1 MVPVMPW
8 LAQSC
13 GEGGYVDSISSA
25 TLTTIGQTPTELS
38 SPPST
43 QGSASKSVASIP
55 AAAPDLIEIST
66 IPPLSQAEQIQA
78 ANPSQYQSVLTD
90 AVRELRA
97 AAAQTN
103 DPLEV
108 AYLLDLA
115 GKFQQL
121 QETGGGSAPLSGAVA
136 AGQ

>member
-1 MVPVMPW
+1 MPG
-8 LAQSC
+8 LAQSR

-25 TLTTIGQTPTELS
+25 ILTTIGQTPTEINS
-38 SPPST
+38 TPST
-43 QGSASKSVASIP
+43 GRTVASVP
-55 AAAPDLIEIST
+55 STAAPDTVEIST
-66 IPPLSQAEQIQA
+66 IPPLSQAEQIQST
-78 ANPSQYQSVLTD
+78 NPSQYQTVLTD

-97 AAAQTN
+97 AASKTN
-103 DPLEV
+103 DPLEA

-121 QETGGGSAPLSGAVA
+121 QESGGSTPLSGAVA